1 LLWLSGSDMSG
12 QVSAESAST
21 TLFRRSNLQF
31 PGAWVE
37 KPVPATAAVQYADA
51 TETALGHE
59 QWLGALRI
67 PGRADY
73 MAALDDAVAAAVR
86 GEKSPLDAL
95 LETESKWQKISERLG
110 LDRQKA
116 AYRHSLGLE

>member
-1 LLWLSGSDMSG
+1 MSP
-12 QVSAESAST
+12 QVSAASPAT
-21 TLFRRSNLQF
+21 TLFRQSNLKF

-37 KPVPATAAVQYADA
+37 KPVPMTAAAEYADA
-51 TETALGHE
+51 TATALGHE

-67 PGRADY
+67 PGRAKY

-95 LETESKWQKISERLG
+95 LDADAKWQKITERLG
-110 LDRQKA
+110 LERQKA